1 MTAYPTVTQ
10 NAFLADEIGQ
20 QILRAGKDYQTIPYP
35 EFYALVE
42 THTGKTKFNE
52 NDLKQAFRESVLGG
66 RMPFLISFGTNVVFV
81 CKDSNFAP
89 VAL

>member
-52 NDLKQAFRESVLGG
+52 NDLKQAFLP
-66 RMPFLISFGTNVVFV
+66 MFGAMAAAT
-81 CKDSNFAP
+81 SASMTLRL
-89 VAL
+89 AGS